1 MDRSGLVGE
10 DGPTH
15 HGVFDISFMRHIP
28 NIIISSPK
36 DGFELHDLLH
46 TAILTNKTFA
56 IRYGKIE
63 TSYNDN
69 YKPKLIDIGSWNIEK
84 NGSKIAILAVASMV
98 EIGLDVFDEILKN
111 FNLEI
116 SVINCR
122 FIKPI
127 DEDLLF
133 SICSNHQFL
142 VTIEEGSR
150 IGGFGSSILE
160 FVNENNMNIKVKTL
174 GIPDKFIEH
183 GSRSELLQKLNLTS
197 KGVFDIIKEYL
208 E

>member
-1 MDRSGLVGE
+1 MVWIALESEKILHSKG
-10 DGPTH
+10 
-15 HGVFDISFMRHIP
+15 
-28 NIIISSPK
+28 ISS
-36 DGFELHDLLH
+36 EIINIH
-46 TAILTNKTFA
+46 T
-56 IRYGKIE
+56 
-63 TSYNDN
+63 
-69 YKPKLIDIGSWNIEK
+69 
-84 NGSKIAILAVASMV
+84 
-98 EIGLDVFDEILKN
+98 
-111 FNLEI
+111 
-116 SVINCR
+116 
-122 FIKPI
+122 IKPI

-142 VTIEEGSR
+142 VTIEEGCR

-183 GSRSELLQKLNLTS
+183 GSRLELLQKLNLTS